1 MQLDFE
7 LIKEEKKVRS
17 LMKTVKWEQNFPE
30 IFNYDKASCKL
41 AQYKIKGIIKRGK
54 KNRSLMKTVKWGQN
68 FPETFNYD
76 KASCK
81 LVQYEIKGKN

>member
-54 KNRSLMKTVKWGQN
+54 KN
-68 FPETFNYD
+68 
-76 KASCK
+76 
-81 LVQYEIKGKN
+81 